1 VLQILFW
8 LLLLVLRA
16 SSFAESES
24 RQVLPSTIVPL
35 HYDLTISPDAQ
46 TLKFKGTVKITAEAT
61 TSTRE
66 IVLNAKGLTF
76 DRVMLDGAVAES
88 VSTDEKLG
96 RATLQFLKSFGV
108 GQHELAISYH
118 GPILQG
124 TFGFFAMDYDSPAGK
139 RRTLATNFEP
149 AGARMLL
156 PCWDEPAR
164 KAIFTVRVDAPKD
177 RVAVSNMPIAEVTA
191 LDDRYQRVQFATS
204 PKMSTYLLFLSVG
217 DYERVHRSVDGTD
230 IGIVVKHDDL
240 PKAAYALEQA
250 AALLHYYNSYFGFR
264 YPLPK
269 LDLIAAPGNIAGG
282 SMENWGS
289 IFCTQNHLLFD
300 PNTSTEADRQLV
312 FSGVS
317 HEMAHQW
324 FGDLVT
330 MAWWDDLW
338 LNEGFATWMQ
348 THAADALHPEWR
360 TGLKAEMIFD
370 RGKRADAKPSTHPVL
385 QPINSAEQAD
395 QAFDEITYNKGAA
408 VITML
413 EAYIGPDTFREGLDR
428 YIQAHA
434 YGNTVDSDLW
444 GEMQAGTG
452 KPILDVERDFTQQA
466 GLPLIQ
472 VTGQGTSTDLRI
484 SRFYEDPTSAPPLT
498 QSWRMPVAFA
508 VPGQAVQMLLL
519 KGDAVIGDPTPVV
532 NTGGRGYARVSYAP
546 DQVQVLLSRV
556 AEMPPADQLNLL
568 NDAWALGQSGYASAG
583 HLLGYMCHLPSS
595 ADPIVWNRAVD
606 LLVDIDRAHAATPQR
621 PAFRRFA
628 LTMLEPI
635 ALRVGSSAS
644 AGEDPAV
651 TSLRNE
657 IWQAQARLGDPHALI
672 RARDVY
678 ASRGGSPDERRTAL
692 AIVAHDADAAAFEA
706 LLSQARATTDPLE
719 RSHLLLALAGVVD
732 PKLIARLVGVALSAD
747 APSGTAPSLLAAAAV
762 DNPDT
767 VWAALSLHFDDASLP
782 IDDLDRAW
790 LIPWIAGGSSQLDRV
805 ADIRRYA
812 DQHLPADARQEV
824 DAAVASI
831 RLNIRLRELAIPQ
844 IDDWVVLGN
853 PDAMPAACSFPDRH

>member
-1 VLQILFW
+1 MRQILFC
-8 LLLLVLRA
+8 LLLLVLPA
-16 SSFAESES
+16 SSSTESES

-46 TLKFKGTVKITAEAT
+46 NLTFQGTVKITAEAT
-61 TSTRE
+61 ASTRE

-88 VSTDEKLG
+88 VSMDEKLG
-96 RATLQFLKSFGV
+96 RATLQFFKSVDV
-108 GQHELAISYH
+108 GQHELAIIYH

-164 KAIFTVRVDAPKD
+164 KATFTVRVDAPKD
-177 RVAVSNMPIAEVTA
+177 RVAVSNMPIAQVTA

-217 DYERVHRSVDGTD
+217 DYQRVHRSVDGTD
-230 IGIVVKHDDL
+230 VGIVVKHDDL
-240 PKAAYALEQA
+240 PKADYALEQA
-250 AALLHYYNSYFGFR
+250 SALLHYYNVYFGIR

-269 LDLIAAPGNIAGG
+269 LDLIAAPGRLAGG

-289 IFCTQNHLLFD
+289 IFCSQNDLLFD

-360 TGLKAEMIFD
+360 TGLKAEAISE
-370 RGKRADAKPSTHPVL
+370 RGKRADAKLSTHPVL

-395 QAFDEITYNKGAA
+395 EAFDAITYNKGAA

-413 EAYIGPDTFREGLDR
+413 EAYIGPDAFREGLDR
-428 YIQAHA
+428 YIKAHA

-466 GLPLIQ
+466 GLPLIR
-472 VTGQGTSTDLRI
+472 VTGQGTGTELRI

-498 QSWRMPVAFA
+498 QSWRMPVAVA
-508 VPGQAVQMLLL
+508 VPGQPVQTLLL
-519 KGDAVIGDPTPVV
+519 KGDAVIGGPTPVV
-532 NTGGRGYARVSYAP
+532 NAAGRGYARVSYPPA
-546 DQVQVLLSRV
+546 QIQLLMCGL
-556 AEMPPADQLNLL
+556 AAMPPADQLNLL

-583 HLLGYMCHLPSS
+583 DLLGYMSHLPSS
-595 ADPIVWNRAVD
+595 ADPIVWDRGVD
-606 LLVDIDRAHAATPQR
+606 LLVTIDRAHAPAR
-621 PAFRRFA
+621 RAAFRHFA

-657 IWQAQARLGDPHALI
+657 IWQAQAQFGDPHALA

-767 VWAALSLHFDDASLP
+767 VWAALSLHFEDASLP

-805 ADIRRYA
+805 ADIRQYA

-831 RLNIRLRELAIPQ
+831 RLNIRVRELAVPQ
-844 IDDWVVLGN
+844 IDDWVVGGK
-853 PDAMPAACSFPDRH
+853 PEAMPAACSFPDRH